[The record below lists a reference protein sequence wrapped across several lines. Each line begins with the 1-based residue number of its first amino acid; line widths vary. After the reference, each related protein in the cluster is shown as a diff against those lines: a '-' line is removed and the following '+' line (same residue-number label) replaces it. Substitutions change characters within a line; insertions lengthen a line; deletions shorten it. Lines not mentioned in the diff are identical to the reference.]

1 MTRPRKPKGPLPP
14 PVLRQPRAL
23 ALEQR
28 QREALELRIAGVSYG
43 AIAAKLRCDHQKA
56 FRLVTA
62 ALEGLVSMSP
72 EYRAQEKAIMAH
84 QLDEQV
90 RRCLEQLIG
99 GADDMSRC
107 HIEAVIIKS
116 LERKAKL
123 LGLDTSARAI
133 ERDELL
139 AAGEQARAQSAAE
152 FAQRLIDMGWTP
164 PDGYSVQR
172 QIMPGLPAPTME
184 PAEVIEIEEE

>member
-1 MTRPRKPKGPLPP
+1 MTRAKRPLRTSMA
-14 PVLRQPRAL
+14 LSKSGRAINLETRQL
-23 ALEQR
+23 
-28 QREALELRIAGVSYG
+28 EALELRIAGVSYG
-43 AIAAKLRCDHQKA
+43 EIASKLRCDRQRA
-56 FRLVTA
+56 FRLVTE
-62 ALEGLVSMSP
+62 ALDGVVNGSP
-72 EYRAQEKAIMAH
+72 EFRAQEKLIQAH

-90 RRCLEQLIG
+90 RRNLELLET
-99 GADDMSRC
+99 STEVVERV

-152 FAQRLIDMGWTP
+152 FGQRLVDMGWTP

-172 QIMPGLPAPTME
+172 QIMPGLPAPTVE
-184 PAEVIEIEEE
+184 PSDVIEIEE